1 MNSWKT
7 KWHDSC
13 RARYTVIFGDKIK
26 ELVVPN
32 EDKSKKDSK
41 KRFKLITYE
50 HEALKDPFNYQI
62 ICKKCSP
69 TSMCPRHGHIAF
81 CSDHGPKPNPNAKL
95 TKNGPTRVYQRIFR
109 QKFKDEVYR
118 HPKKD
123 FLTSYNETKSNFL
136 NEMNIDPELD
146 NFVEYQDISTDTE
159 RYIFD

>member
-1 MNSWKT
+1 MDHFELLKITEGKNRKRSLVFYIVDHKNEKKT
-7 KWHDSC
+7 WISD
-13 RARYTVIFGDKIK
+13 
-26 ELVVPN
+26 E
-32 EDKSKKDSK
+32 
-41 KRFKLITYE
+41 
-50 HEALKDPFNYQI
+50 
-62 ICKKCSP
+62 
-69 TSMCPRHGHIAF
+69 GHIAF
-81 CSDHGPKPNPNAKL
+81 YSDDGPEPNPKAKL